1 MDKIINK
8 LNKLNINSMKISK
21 ERLAEFIELIEIKT
35 GKQLSEQEALTEAEK
50 LLRIISIIYQPA
62 TIDDYCSALTKKM
75 FLKTKNV

>member
-35 GKQLSEQEALTEAEK
+35 GKQLSEQEAITEAEK
-50 LLRIISIIYQPA
+50 LL
-62 TIDDYCSALTKKM
+62 
-75 FLKTKNV
+75 